1 MIEKLKKKV
10 FLILVTSLSVILLGV
25 ITIFAY
31 MNYQNTLNTAT
42 TMMDRF
48 NDFDKKQ
55 MDNQEPPTEPE
66 DNEEKK
72 EPPEMMPNSA
82 IDGNYY
88 FSIEDGKVIDST
100 GEKNTELEEYALKA
114 YNKNKKSGIIENYIY
129 KAEKDNNGKTIIML
143 TENENTI
150 IRIRFIYII
159 SITAGILVLIVTCI
173 ISKKLSNMLVKPVE
187 ETMEKQKQF
196 ISDASHELKTPLAV
210 IEANVDVLEG
220 QIGKSKW
227 MEYIQSEISSMDKLI
242 NNLLYLAKTENIKE
256 IAHKETFDLSS
267 ETLMIGSMFESM
279 AYEKKININYK
290 ITENIK
296 FNGNKEDIKRVISTI
311 VENAIMHTKE
321 DGNIYI
327 ELEKEKNN
335 SIIQIKNEGDPIP
348 EAERDKIF
356 ERFYRVD
363 KSRNRKE
370 KRYGLGLAIAKSI
383 VEKYHGKIEVLCE
396 NGITNF
402 KVIL

>member
-55 MDNQEPPTEPE
+55 MGNQEPPTDPE

-72 EPPEMMPNSA
+72 EPPEMMPDSA

-88 FSIEDGKVIDST
+88 FSIEEGKIINST
-100 GEKNTELEEYALKA
+100 GEKNAELEDYALKA
-114 YNKNKKSGIIENYIY
+114 YNKNKKSGIIGNYIY

-220 QIGKSKW
+220 QIGRSKW

-256 IAHKETFDLSS
+256 IAHKEIFDLSS

-321 DGNIYI
+321 DENIYI

-335 SIIQIKNEGDPIP
+335 AIIQINK
-348 EAERDKIF
+348 
-356 ERFYRVD
+356 
-363 KSRNRKE
+363 
-370 KRYGLGLAIAKSI
+370 
-383 VEKYHGKIEVLCE
+383 
-396 NGITNF
+396 
-402 KVIL
+402 

>member
-88 FSIEDGKVIDST
+88 FSIEDGKIINSS

-321 DGNIYI
+321 DRNIYI
-327 ELEKEKNN
+327 ELEKEK
-335 SIIQIKNEGDPIP
+335 SE
-348 EAERDKIF
+348 
-356 ERFYRVD
+356 
-363 KSRNRKE
+363 E
-370 KRYGLGLAIAKSI
+370 K
-383 VEKYHGKIEVLCE
+383 VW
-396 NGITNF
+396 
-402 KVIL
+402 